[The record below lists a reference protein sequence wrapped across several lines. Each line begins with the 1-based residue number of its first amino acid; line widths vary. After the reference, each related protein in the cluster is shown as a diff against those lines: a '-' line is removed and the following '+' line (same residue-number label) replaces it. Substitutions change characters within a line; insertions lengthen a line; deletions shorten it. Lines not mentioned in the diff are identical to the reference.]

1 MIYIVEDDVAIRELE
16 EYALT
21 SNGLE
26 AKGFATPGAF
36 WQAVRGALPELVV
49 LDVMLPEEDGFS
61 ILKKWRASPTWARIP
76 VLMVTAKSSELDT
89 VKGLDSGADDYLT
102 KPFGVMEFIS
112 RTKAALRRGAAE
124 KAQEPAFLSFLG
136 IRMDDARHNVTVDDA
151 PVELTYKEY
160 ELLKLFLEQPELVVS
175 RERILHDVWGIDV
188 SVESRT
194 VDMHIRT
201 LRQKLGGAGHFIKTV
216 RKVGYMLTTR
226 EEADA

>member
-1 MIYIVEDDVAIRELE
+1 MIYIVEDDGAIRELE
-16 EYALT
+16 EYALG
-21 SNGLE
+21 SNGLT

-36 WQAVRGALPELVV
+36 WAAVQENVPELVI

-61 ILKKWRASPTWARIP
+61 ILKKLRQDPATARVP

-89 VKGLDSGADDYLT
+89 VKGLDSGADDYLA

-112 RTKAALRRGAAE
+112 RVKAALRRSAAE
-124 KAQEPAFLSFLG
+124 KAPAAAQLSFAG
-136 IRMDDARHNVTVDDA
+136 ITLDDARHTVTVNGR

-160 ELLKLFLEQPELVVS
+160 SLLKLFLEQPELVVS
-175 RERILHDVWGIDV
+175 RDRLMREVWGIEV

-201 LRQKLGGAGHFIKTV
+201 LRQKLGEAGQHIRTV
-216 RKVGYMLTTR
+216 RKVGYMLTER
-226 EEADA
+226 EEANT